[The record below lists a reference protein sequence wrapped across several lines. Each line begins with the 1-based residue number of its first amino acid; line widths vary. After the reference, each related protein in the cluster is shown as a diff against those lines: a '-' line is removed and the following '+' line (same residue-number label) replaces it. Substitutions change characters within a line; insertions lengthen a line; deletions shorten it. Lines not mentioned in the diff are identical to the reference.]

1 MDYYPYNYVPNDAL
15 SNPFSLESYYTNNK
29 QFVRNMSTPYLQS
42 YPYSAFGNV
51 DYYYPDNYYNEP
63 NYDYGYPSY
72 MGNQQGPNLYYQQL
86 PSLNPFLYQF
96 NPLDVEYLK
105 YVHNK
110 GKKEG
115 MKLTKKINNESDL
128 NKTIKLN
135 KKMSINTIKL
145 STTEEPVNNMH
156 KVNEREKRILLK
168 VKQLDDKGL
177 DIEEIMDKSLK
188 EKKQHKYKNKLYSSS
203 KAINK
208 NISLDNNR
216 YSGLPNIE
224 NRMKFNNVIHN
235 EEKEENEKNI
245 DKLGSYQM
253 KYSYGF
259 RIARVDKSVY
269 IKPSSNVLE
278 DKKENYQNKQVHSM
292 NNSIIQIEKLKND
305 LKGDSNTKFPNINT
319 HKYTKQDYNESNVNY
334 ESTDKEIET
343 NEKEEQIETKM
354 LPNKKKKVT
363 KKQPKQEETNDN
375 NSRNTNSKNNNG
387 ETKKYFEMKEDSHN
401 NKETIDNVENK
412 KLVNRKKTGGKKIKK
427 MILKTKEN
435 ENTTNSEFKDYEESV
450 SNNKDTF
457 KKRNTQNKT
466 TTQKQDNPKLNENN
480 ETNET
485 KTKVLKK
492 KVNKKRVTN
501 ND

>member
-427 MILKTKEN
+427 MILKTKD

-457 KKRNTQNKT
+457 KKRNTQSKT

-485 KTKVLKK
+485 KTKILKK

>member
-216 YSGLPNIE
+216 YGGLPNIE

-319 HKYTKQDYNESNVNY
+319 HKYTKQDYNESNINY